1 MRQDRRGDMAK
12 TATRFVMDEN
22 AFKAQLFER
31 VAKEQTKRLVAYA
44 EQELVNMVTTH
55 EFTNRTKNL
64 EDSYVWGVFYKGGCV
79 KFGFYGAKQAQQ
91 PSYMGGEKIKGRSLA
106 SQFIK
111 SYSPSGSGWEVVW
124 AAMAPYSASLEKGDS
139 PRKRTFYVISQR
151 YDYIN
156 NVFKGKCRLEVNA
169 PKITPSTPKKKKSK
183 NDNHYADLD
192 W

>member
-1 MRQDRRGDMAK
+1 MAK
-12 TATRFVMDEN
+12 TPTRFIMDEN

-44 EQELVNMVTTH
+44 EQELVNMITTH
-55 EFTNRTKNL
+55 EFDNQTMNL
-64 EDSYVWGVFYKGGCV
+64 EDSYVFGVFYKGHCV
-79 KFGFYGAKQAQQ
+79 KYGFYGAKKAQR
-91 PSYMGGEKIKGRSLA
+91 PSRMRGEEIKGRSLA

-124 AAMAPYSASLEKGDS
+124 AAMAPYSASLERGDS
-139 PRKRTFYVISQR
+139 PRKNTFYVISQR

-169 PKITPSTPKKKKSK
+169 PKITPSTPKKKKKSD
-183 NDNHYADLD
+183 NNNHYADLD